1 MARKILV
8 ASMAAV
14 AISGTALAAD
24 LSYRAPPPPPP
35 PPVFT
40 WTGFY
45 IGVNAGGTFAN
56 NNNGNNFSATPG
68 PCNPAFPGCTVVPNY
83 SVTSATAL
91 NLLGAFNN
99 NGNNSRGAF
108 IGGGQIGFNY
118 QISPSFVVGVEA
130 DFQGVAGNNNNN
142 NNNGFLAPIT
152 VVNPNFPGFP
162 LVQTGNFNNNNN
174 RQLSYLGTLRGR
186 AGFLATPSFLI
197 YGTGG
202 LAYGGW
208 RNNNNNFIFQDVA
221 VCAGAGTDCSGAL
234 LGNGFNN
241 GNSRVG
247 YTLGGGIEWMFLPN
261 WSVKAEALYYDLGR
275 NNNNNN
281 ARLLAITCNGATCAV
296 PGGLFASPLITQNSN
311 RSNGVIARA
320 GINYHFNW
328 GAPAPV
334 VARY

>member
-1 MARKILV
+1 M
-8 ASMAAV
+8 
-14 AISGTALAAD
+14 
-24 LSYRAPPPPPP
+24 
-35 PPVFT
+35 
-40 WTGFY
+40 
-45 IGVNAGGTFAN
+45 
-56 NNNGNNFSATPG
+56 
-68 PCNPAFPGCTVVPNY
+68 VPNY

-91 NLLGAFNN
+91 NLLGTFNN

-142 NNNGFLAPIT
+142 NNNGLLA
-152 VVNPNFPGFP
+152 F
-162 LVQTGNFNNNNN
+162 FNHC
-174 RQLSYLGTLRGR
+174 RKPELPRVSAGPDREFQQYQQSPAELSRMLRGR
-186 AGFLATPSFLI
+186 VGFLATPSFLI

-234 LGNGFNN
+234 RGNGFNN

-247 YTLGGGIEWMFLPN
+247 YTLGGGIEWMSLPN

-281 ARLLAITCNGATCAV
+281 ARLLAMTCNGATCAV
-296 PGGLFASPLITQNSN
+296 PGGLFASSLITQNSN

-334 VARY
+334 RRTLLTTKFCYPLSPPSAKVR

>member
-1 MARKILV
+1 MAKLYHKGGTSMLRKLLL
-8 ASMAAV
+8 SSAAATAMV
-14 AISGTALAAD
+14 GSALAAD
-24 LSYRAPPPPPP
+24 LRAPPPYVPP

-142 NNNGFLAPIT
+142 NN
-152 VVNPNFPGFP
+152 
-162 LVQTGNFNNNNN
+162 
-174 RQLSYLGTLRGR
+174 
-186 AGFLATPSFLI
+186 
-197 YGTGG
+197 
-202 LAYGGW
+202 
-208 RNNNNNFIFQDVA
+208 FICQDVA

-234 LGNGFNN
+234 QGNGFNN

-281 ARLLAITCNGATCAV
+281 ARLLAMTCNGATCAV
-296 PGGLFASPLITQNSN
+296 PGGLFASSLITQNSN